1 MYTYNFKLT
10 HVVSGDTVDGIV
22 DLGFGIKLDHRI
34 RLMGIDAPET
44 RTKNK
49 NEKIVGNMAKQRIIE
64 LLSSEPSITIKTHMD
79 SAGKFGRILGELFVN
94 GSDISINDMLIH
106 EKLAVEYTG
115 AAKVSFEENV
125 ARGHLVDLLCK

>member
-1 MYTYNFKLT
+1 
-10 HVVSGDTVDGIV
+10 
-22 DLGFGIKLDHRI
+22 
-34 RLMGIDAPET
+34 
-44 RTKNK
+44 
-49 NEKIVGNMAKQRIIE
+49 MAKQRIIE